1 MNWRAIGPENLRFEE
16 ICFAADVAI
25 PPRKGNVF
33 RPFTT
38 DEYGM
43 DTIRTP
49 IRTIETI
56 F

>member
-16 ICFAADVAI
+16 ILLAADVAI
-25 PPRKGNVF
+25 PPPKGNVF
-33 RPFTT
+33 PPFTM
-38 DEYGM
+38 DQYGT
-43 DTIRTP
+43 DTILPP

>member
-1 MNWRAIGPENLRFEE
+1 LL
-16 ICFAADVAI
+16 AADVAI

-43 DTIRTP
+43 DTMVSP
-49 IRTIETI
+49 IPTIETI